1 MDFIDKVYLDLKDR
15 EPGKFL
21 MSSLKNPDGFIAAVQ
36 FLIDG
41 AWLTN
46 VHWDADY
53 TTFFIEEKFPF
64 QSDRKEPVTLL
75 KSTWYDNQKMANDP
89 DHPDAESGSP

>member
-1 MDFIDKVYLDLKDR
+1 MDYIDKVFMDLKDR

-21 MSSLKNPDGFIAAVQ
+21 MSSLQNPDSFIAAVK

-46 VHWDADY
+46 VEWDSDY
-53 TTFFIEEKFPF
+53 TTFFIQEKLPF
-64 QSDRKEPVTLL
+64 KSDKNKPQTFL
-75 KSTWYDNQKMANDP
+75 KPNWYDQQKFAADQDLSND
-89 DHPDAESGSP
+89 